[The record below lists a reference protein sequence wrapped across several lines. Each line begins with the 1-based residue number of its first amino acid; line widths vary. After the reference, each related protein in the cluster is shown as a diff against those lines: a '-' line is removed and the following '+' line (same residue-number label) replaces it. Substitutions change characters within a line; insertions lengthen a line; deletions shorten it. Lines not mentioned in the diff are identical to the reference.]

1 MQWKGI
7 CSKTPC
13 DCLVVLLWCSVS
25 RLVRTKEANLNH
37 VPRPTFVV
45 VQLYSEASGMSVVSL
60 LVGQCVVCHD
70 AFWYLSVTVCIYFFL
85 SDSLHGHKELLK
97 GLWTR
102 LMLMF
107 GFFFFFLSSSS
118 VMNLYLKMEAQLT
131 RPQPNSILF
140 LRCYHF
146 KNWRRDN
153 T

>member
-70 AFWYLSVTVCIYFFL
+70 AFWYLSVTVCIYFFFIWQ
-85 SDSLHGHKELLK
+85 SA
-97 GLWTR
+97 WTQGAPER
-102 LMLMF
+102 LVNSTNVDVWV
-107 GFFFFFLSSSS
+107 FFSS
-118 VMNLYLKMEAQLT
+118 VSLAPALWICT
-131 RPQPNSILF
+131 
-140 LRCYHF
+140 
-146 KNWRRDN
+146 WRWRHS
-153 T
+153 